1 MGIKLVDNL
10 EKLHDLGYI
19 HRDLKPENICT
30 DPRKTSENIFLIDFG
45 LSKAYLD
52 ENGKHI
58 AIREKR
64 VKCNIFKI
72 LGASRNN

>member
-1 MGIKLVDNL
+1 MGLKLVDNL

-30 DPRKTSENIFLIDFG
+30 DPRKTSDNIFLIDFG
-45 LSKAYLD
+45 LSKAFLD

-64 VKCNIFKI
+64 VKFEI
-72 LGASRNN
+72 LNL